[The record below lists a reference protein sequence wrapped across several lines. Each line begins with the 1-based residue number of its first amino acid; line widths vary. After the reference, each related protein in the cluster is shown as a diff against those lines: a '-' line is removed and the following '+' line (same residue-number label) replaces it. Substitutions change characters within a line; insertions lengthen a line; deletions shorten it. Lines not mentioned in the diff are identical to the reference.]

1 MRITITIKGLPK
13 GAKVETTTA
22 GGKKPRVKKY
32 KCVRGMTYHLGGK
45 EYRIYETDRGNHF
58 ILRKAK
64 RGDKY
69 RFYIDKPF

>member
-32 KCVRGMTYHLGGK
+32 KCVRGMTYRHGGK
-45 EYRIYETDRGNHF
+45 KYRIYESDRGRHF

-64 RGDKY
+64 KGDKY
-69 RFYIDKPF
+69 RYYIEKPF